1 MCLFILD
8 DENRRLTEEIEGAA
22 FIVCLDKGTE
32 FDILNY
38 IHGGKENSHNRWY
51 DSTLQIIVNEA
62 GDFGLSYEH
71 SVCEGIPIVNM
82 AQTIKKQLKT
92 TKEKYYFG
100 TKEVPFKQF
109 QSTGEV
115 HKASLAAEQRLLTLQ
130 SRLDMEKYHFKSFGK
145 NFIKKQ
151 NMSPDA
157 FVQVALQLSYHEIYN
172 RLCSTYESASL
183 RRFKNGRVDNIRAA
197 TTAALQFCKYIH
209 DNPAPLVRLIKKI
222 KFQINSDVLNF
233 REQNQSIF
241 SQKRFDFKLKWLN

>member
-1 MCLFILD
+1 M
-8 DENRRLTEEIEGAA
+8 
-22 FIVCLDKGTE
+22 
-32 FDILNY
+32 
-38 IHGGKENSHNRWY
+38 
-51 DSTLQIIVNEA
+51 QIIVNEA

-82 AQTIKKQLKT
+82 AQTINKQLKT

-109 QSTGEV
+109 QAAGEV
-115 HKASLAAEQRLLTLQ
+115 HKVTIAAEQRLLSLQ

-157 FVQVALQLSYHEIYN
+157 FVQVALQLSYYEIYN

-183 RRFKNGRVDNIRAA
+183 RRFKNGRVENIRAA

-209 DNPAPLVRLIKKI
+209 DNPAPVVRICLESTVLFKSLAMPTTKISIVRWSRYFVAQSLKK
-222 KFQINSDVLNF
+222 N
-233 REQNQSIF
+233 
-241 SQKRFDFKLKWLN
+241 